1 MADKNKFVKPELKK
15 YSAKKLLTQD
25 RLMNAMIGIRE
36 IQTKLWE
43 TMPDDQYE
51 KLEPEFDT
59 AIAAN
64 DGAYVRGDACTRA
77 AGSGKQSRYPDACN
91 IGKENDM
98 EKKFNEE
105 VYRNGSEVVCDA
117 CGSVIKH
124 INVKARIIARQAEG
138 FNVTEQYFACQECGK
153 KYTVLIVDHEMQ
165 FLIQK
170 RQQVERQIKLHRQIR
185 SRAQTIQRLVTKIEK
200 IKKQQEER
208 MIMLKEQYKEEIGS

>member
-138 FNVTEQYFACQECGK
+138 FNVTEQYFTCQECGK